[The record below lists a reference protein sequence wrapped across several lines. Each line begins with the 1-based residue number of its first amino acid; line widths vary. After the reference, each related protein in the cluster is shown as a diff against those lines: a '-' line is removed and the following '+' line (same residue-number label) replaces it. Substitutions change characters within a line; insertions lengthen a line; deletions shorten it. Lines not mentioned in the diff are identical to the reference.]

1 MRELRLITF
10 KYKRFILINIKCQ
23 NMSKKQINYSDLST
37 KELELLKEIYID
49 SKVKSMSHNDL
60 INFAIENISVQINN
74 TIGNDEELE
83 AWSEM
88 EEFFKDE
95 FENTIADVQIKIRS
109 KTGKQNN
116 LKNEELNTKIEE
128 EAEDKKIDMW
138 ED

>member
-1 MRELRLITF
+1 LRELRLITL
-10 KYKRFILINIKCQ
+10 KYKGFILINIKSQ

-37 KELELLKEIYID
+37 KELELLKEIYIV

-116 LKNEELNTKIEE
+116 LKNEELNPKIEE